1 MWPAL
6 ASGTLHDTLT
16 LSRAAVLESV
26 AGVPLGPQTDPELL
40 VPVVLATLAGC
51 LLGTCSGLVPGLH
64 ANNFA
69 LLLAGAAPHV
79 AVDPLVLGAAMLAAG
94 VVHTFLDIVPS
105 LALGVPD
112 SAMAAAA
119 LPGHR
124 LVLRGRGRE
133 ALRLSAFGS
142 GAAVAVATLL
152 ALPVTWTMLRVAP
165 LLTTWFPA
173 VAAAVLALMLATE
186 PSHTAR
192 AAGLVA
198 FALSTTLGGAVLG
211 LSLSGPLAGGVL
223 APLFGGLFG
232 APVLLD
238 ALDGGGVPEQDDSE
252 LAIPPLDLGISAA
265 AGGLSGAAVGYLPG
279 VSAGV
284 AATISLPAVPARS
297 DLRGFVVA
305 TSGANSSTAIF
316 ALFALVALGSPR
328 SGVLVAVDDAGV
340 PLALPVLLSVVVT
353 AAATG
358 FVLVGLLG
366 DAALRV
372 VSRLDQ
378 QRLVVAV
385 LGLLIA
391 LSALFAGAA
400 GIAVFALA
408 TLIGLIAVRIGARR
422 VYLMGVLLGPLAL
435 GL

>member
-1 MWPAL
+1 MA
-6 ASGTLHDTLT
+6 T
-16 LSRAAVLESV
+16 LESV
-26 AGVPLGPQTDPELL
+26 AGVPLGPQVDPELL
-40 VPVVLATLAGC
+40 LPVAAATLAGC

-112 SAMAAAA
+112 GAMAAAA

-133 ALRLSAFGS
+133 ALRLSALGS
-142 GAAVAVATLL
+142 GAAVAIATPLAFPATVAMRRLAPTLT
-152 ALPVTWTMLRVAP
+152 A
-165 LLTTWFPA
+165 WFPL
-173 VAAAVLALMLATE
+173 VAAAVLALLLLTE
-186 PSHTAR
+186 PSHSAR
-192 AAGLVA
+192 IAGLLA
-198 FALSTTLGGAVLG
+198 FALATALGAAVLG

-238 ALDGGGVPEQDDSE
+238 ALDGGGVPEQADAK

-284 AATISLPAVPARS
+284 AATVSLPAVPARS

-328 SGVLVAVDDAGV
+328 SGVLVAVDDAGT
-340 PLALPVLLSVVVT
+340 PLALTVLLPAVIV
-353 AAATG
+353 AAAVG
-358 FVLVGLLG
+358 FVLVGVLG
-366 DAALRV
+366 DAAFRT

-378 QRLVVAV
+378 RRLALAV
-385 LGLLIA
+385 LGLLIV
-391 LSALFAGAA
+391 LSALFAGLA

-408 TLIGLIAVRIGARR
+408 TLVGLIAVRIGARR

>member
-1 MWPAL
+1 MWPTLPA
-6 ASGTLHDTLT
+6 GTRRELLRPGATPLGG
-16 LSRAAVLESV
+16 AV
-26 AGVPLGPQTDPELL
+26 PFGPQTDPELL
-40 VPVVLATLAGC
+40 LPVAVATVAGC

-69 LLLAGAAPHV
+69 LLLAAAAPHV
-79 AVDPLVLGAAMLAAG
+79 AVDPLTLGAAMLAAG

-133 ALRLSAFGS
+133 ALRLSAVGS
-142 GAAVAVATLL
+142 GAAVAVAVFL
-152 ALPVTWTMLRVAP
+152 AFPVTVVMVQLAP
-165 LLTTWFPA
+165 LLTRWFPV
-173 VAAAVLALMLATE
+173 VAAAVLALLLLTE
-186 PSHTAR
+186 PSHSAR
-192 AAGLVA
+192 LAGLVA
-198 FALSTTLGGAVLG
+198 FALATALGTVVLR
-211 LSLSGPLAGGVL
+211 LSLTGPLAGGVL

-238 ALDGGGVPEQDDSE
+238 ALDGGGVPEQADAK
-252 LAIPPLDLGISAA
+252 LAIPAQDLGISAA
-265 AGGLSGAAVGYLPG
+265 AGGVSGAAVGYLPG

-305 TSGANSSTAIF
+305 TSGANSSTAVF

-340 PLALPVLLSVVVT
+340 PLALPVFLPVVVI
-353 AAATG
+353 AAAVG
-358 FVLVGLLG
+358 FILVGLLG
-366 DAALRV
+366 DAAFRV
-372 VSRLDQ
+372 VSRVNQ
-378 QRLVVAV
+378 QRLALAV
-385 LGLLIA
+385 LCLLVVLA
-391 LSALFAGAA
+391 VLFAGVA
-400 GIAVFALA
+400 GVAVFAVA
-408 TLIGLIAVRIGARR
+408 TLVGLVAVQLGARR

-435 GL
+435 NLA

>member
-1 MWPAL
+1 MWPASL
-6 ASGTLHDTLT
+6 PRAFADLHPVAAGTFG
-16 LSRAAVLESV
+16 SV
-26 AGVPLGPQTDPELL
+26 AGVPLGPRADTATL
-40 VPVVLATLAGC
+40 VPVALATLAGC

-69 LLLAGAAPHV
+69 LLLAGAAPSV
-79 AVDPLVLGAAMLAAG
+79 PLDPLALGAAMLAAG

-112 SAMAAAA
+112 GAMAAAA

-133 ALRLSAFGS
+133 ALRLSALGS
-142 GAAVAVATLL
+142 GAAVAVATLF
-152 ALPVTWTMLRVAP
+152 AFPVTWAMLRLAP
-165 LLTTWFPA
+165 LLTAWFPL
-173 VAAAVLALMLATE
+173 VAAAVLALLLATE
-186 PSHTAR
+186 PSHSAR
-192 AAGLVA
+192 LAGLLA
-198 FALSTTLGGAVLG
+198 FAAATALGAVTLG
-211 LSLSGPLAGGVL
+211 LSLSGPIAGGVL

-238 ALDGGGVPEQDDSE
+238 ALHGGGVPEQDDAA
-252 LAIPPLDLGISAA
+252 LAIPPLDLGVSAA

-305 TSGANSSTAIF
+305 TSGANSSTAVF
-316 ALFALVALGSPR
+316 SLFALVALGAPR

-340 PLALPVLLSVVVT
+340 PLSLSVLLPVVVV
-353 AAATG
+353 AAAVG
-358 FVLVGLLG
+358 FVLVGVLG
-366 DAALRV
+366 DAAFRAV
-372 VSRLDQ
+372 ARLDQ
-378 QRLVVAV
+378 RRLALAV
-385 LGLLIA
+385 LCLLVGLA
-391 LSALFAGAA
+391 ALFAGLA
-400 GIAVFALA
+400 GVAVFSIA
-408 TLIGLIAVRIGARR
+408 TLVGLLAVRIGARR
-422 VYLMGVLLGPLAL
+422 VYLMGVLLGPLAF

>member
-1 MWPAL
+1 MWHLPRTLPL
-6 ASGTLHDTLT
+6 A
-16 LSRAAVLESV
+16 AASESV
-26 AGVPLGPQTDPELL
+26 AGVPLGPRADPAL
-40 VPVVLATLAGC
+40 VLPVALATIAGC

-79 AVDPLVLGAAMLAAG
+79 AVDPLPLGAAMLAAG

-112 SAMAAAA
+112 GAMAAAA

-133 ALRLSAFGS
+133 ALRLSALGS

-152 ALPVTWTMLRVAP
+152 ALPVTWAMLRLAP
-165 LLTTWFPA
+165 VLTAWFPA
-173 VAAAVLALMLATE
+173 VAAAVLALLLWTE
-186 PSHTAR
+186 PSHSAR
-192 AAGLVA
+192 IAGLIA
-198 FALSTTLGGAVLG
+198 FAAATALGAAVLG
-211 LSLSGPLAGGVL
+211 LSLSGPIAGGVL

-238 ALDGGGVPEQDDSE
+238 AIDGGGVPEQADAD

-284 AATISLPAVPARS
+284 AATVSLPAVPARS

-340 PLALPVLLSVVVT
+340 PLSLPVLLPVVVT
-353 AAATG
+353 AAGVG

-366 DAALRV
+366 DAAFRI

-378 QRLVVAV
+378 RRLAIAV
-385 LGLLIA
+385 LGLLIG

-400 GIAVFALA
+400 GVAVFALA
-408 TLIGLIAVRIGARR
+408 TLVGLVAVRIGARR

>member
-1 MWPAL
+1 MWPAPVSADVL
-6 ASGTLHDTLT
+6 CSG
-16 LSRAAVLESV
+16 AVPLRSV
-26 AGVPLGPQTDPELL
+26 AGVPLGPSPDPAALA
-40 VPVVLATLAGC
+40 PVALATIAGC

-69 LLLAGAAPHV
+69 LLLAGAAPGV
-79 AVDPLVLGAAMLAAG
+79 PLDPLALGAAMLAAG

-105 LALGVPD
+105 LALGGPD
-112 SAMAAAA
+112 GAMAAAA

-124 LVLRGRGRE
+124 LVIRGRGRE
-133 ALRLSAFGS
+133 ALRLSALGS

-152 ALPVTWTMLRVAP
+152 AFPVTWVMLRLAP
-165 LLTTWFPA
+165 VLTAWFPV
-173 VAAAVLALMLATE
+173 VAAGVLAVLIATE
-186 PSHTAR
+186 PSNTAR
-192 AAGLVA
+192 LAGLVA
-198 FALSTTLGGAVLG
+198 FALATALGAATLGLT
-211 LSLSGPLAGGVL
+211 LSGPISGSVL
-223 APLFGGLFG
+223 TPLFGGLFG

-238 ALDGGGVPEQDDSE
+238 ALHGGGVPEQDDAA
-252 LAIPPLDLGISAA
+252 LAIPPADLGISAA

-305 TSGANSSTAIF
+305 TSGANSSTAVF
-316 ALFALVALGSPR
+316 SLFALVALNSPR

-340 PLALPVLLSVVVT
+340 PLVLPVLLSVVVV

-358 FVLVGLLG
+358 FVLVGVLG
-366 DAALRV
+366 DAAFRT

-378 QRLVVAV
+378 RRLAVAV
-385 LGLLIA
+385 LCLLIG
-391 LSALFAGAA
+391 LSALFAGPA
-400 GIAVFALA
+400 GVAVFALA
-408 TLIGLIAVRIGARR
+408 TLVGLIAVRIGARR
-422 VYLMGVLLGPLAL
+422 VSLMGVLLGPLAL

>member
-1 MWPAL
+1 MWPSVDRLPA
-6 ASGTLHDTLT
+6 GTAT
-16 LSRAAVLESV
+16 LESV
-26 AGVPLGPQTDPELL
+26 AGVPLGPQVDPELL
-40 VPVVLATLAGC
+40 LPVAVATLAGC

-94 VVHTFLDIVPS
+94 VVHTFLDIVPA

-112 SAMAAAA
+112 GAMAAAA

-124 LVLRGRGRE
+124 LVIRGRGRE
-133 ALRLSAFGS
+133 ALRLSALGS
-142 GAAVAVATLL
+142 GAAVAIATAL
-152 ALPVTWTMLRVAP
+152 AFPVTAMMGRLAP
-165 LLTTWFPA
+165 LLTAWFPLF
-173 VAAAVLALMLATE
+173 AAAVLALLLLTE
-186 PSHTAR
+186 PSHSAR
-192 AAGLVA
+192 IAGLLA
-198 FALSTTLGGAVLG
+198 FVMATALGAAVLG

-238 ALDGGGVPEQDDSE
+238 ALDGGGVPEQADAK
-252 LAIPPLDLGISAA
+252 LAIPPVDLGISAA

-284 AATISLPAVPARS
+284 AATVSLPAVPARS

-328 SGVLVAVDDAGV
+328 SGVLVAVDDAGT
-340 PLALPVLLSVVVT
+340 PLALTVLLPAVVV
-353 AAATG
+353 AAAVG
-358 FVLVGLLG
+358 FVLVGVLG
-366 DAALRV
+366 DAAFRTV
-372 VSRLDQ
+372 ARLDQ
-378 QRLVVAV
+378 RRLALAV
-385 LGLLIA
+385 LGLLIV
-391 LSALFAGAA
+391 LSVLFAGPA
-400 GIAVFALA
+400 GIAVFSLA
-408 TLIGLIAVRIGARR
+408 TLVGLIAVRIGARR

>member
-1 MWPAL
+1 MWPATLGSRTL
-6 ASGTLHDTLT
+6 ADLG
-16 LSRAAVLESV
+16 AAVAVGAGV
-26 AGVPLGPQTDPELL
+26 AGVPLGPGVESTVLL
-40 VPVVLATLAGC
+40 PVLLATLAGC

-69 LLLAGAAPHV
+69 LLLAGAAPSV
-79 AVDPLVLGAAMLAAG
+79 PLDPLALGAAMLAAG

-112 SAMAAAA
+112 GAMAAAA

-133 ALRLSAFGS
+133 ALRLSALGS

-152 ALPVTWTMLRVAP
+152 AFPVTWAMVRLAP
-165 LLTTWFPA
+165 LLTEWFPV
-173 VAAAVLALMLATE
+173 VAAAVLAVLLATE
-186 PSHTAR
+186 PSHSAR
-192 AAGLVA
+192 LAGLLA
-198 FALSTTLGGAVLG
+198 FAAATALGAVTLG
-211 LSLSGPLAGGVL
+211 LSLSGPIAGGVL

-238 ALDGGGVPEQDDSE
+238 ALHGGGVPEQDDAA

-305 TSGANSSTAIF
+305 TSGANSSTAVF
-316 ALFALVALGSPR
+316 ALFALVALGAPR

-340 PLALPVLLSVVVT
+340 PLSLSVLLPVVIV
-353 AAATG
+353 AAAVG
-358 FVLVGLLG
+358 FVLVGVLG
-366 DAALRV
+366 DAAFRA

-378 QRLVVAV
+378 RRLALAV
-385 LGLLIA
+385 LCLLVG
-391 LSALFAGAA
+391 LSALFAGLA
-400 GIAVFALA
+400 GIAVFSIA
-408 TLIGLIAVRIGARR
+408 TLVGLLAVRIGARR

>member
-1 MWPAL
+1 MWPVPAATVEVL
-6 ASGTLHDTLT
+6 TPGATAIGSTLGGI
-16 LSRAAVLESV
+16 
-26 AGVPLGPQTDPELL
+26 AGVPLGPRTDPALL
-40 VPVVLATLAGC
+40 LPVVAATVAGC

-79 AVDPLVLGAAMLAAG
+79 PVDPLALGAAMLAAG

-112 SAMAAAA
+112 GAMAAAA

-133 ALRLSAFGS
+133 ALRLSALGS

-152 ALPVTWTMLRVAP
+152 AFPVTWAMLRLAP
-165 LLTTWFPA
+165 LLTRWFPL

-192 AAGLVA
+192 LTGLLA
-198 FALSTTLGGAVLG
+198 FAMATALGAAVLG
-211 LSLSGPLAGGVL
+211 LSLSGPAAGGVL

-238 ALDGGGVPEQDDSE
+238 ALHGGGVPEQDDAQ
-252 LAIPPLDLGISAA
+252 LAIPPIDLGIAA
-265 AGGLSGAAVGYLPG
+265 GAGGLSGAAVGYLPG

-284 AATISLPAVPARS
+284 AATVSLPAVPARS

-305 TSGANSSTAIF
+305 TSGANSSTAVF
-316 ALFALVALGSPR
+316 SLFALVALGAPR

-340 PLALPVLLSVVVT
+340 PLSLQVLLPVVVV

-366 DAALRV
+366 DAAFRV

-378 QRLVVAV
+378 RRLALVV
-385 LGLLIA
+385 LGLLVVLA
-391 LSALFAGAA
+391 ALFA
-400 GIAVFALA
+400 
-408 TLIGLIAVRIGARR
+408 
-422 VYLMGVLLGPLAL
+422 
-435 GL
+435 

>member
-1 MWPAL
+1 MWPAPPGPRTL
-6 ASGTLHDTLT
+6 ADLGAA
-16 LSRAAVLESV
+16 AAVSAGV
-26 AGVPLGPQTDPELL
+26 AGVPLGPRVAPAVL
-40 VPVVLATLAGC
+40 VPVMLATFAGC

-69 LLLAGAAPHV
+69 LLLAGAAPSV
-79 AVDPLVLGAAMLAAG
+79 PLDPLTLGAAMLAAG

-112 SAMAAAA
+112 GAMAAAA

-133 ALRLSAFGS
+133 ALRLSALGS

-152 ALPVTWTMLRVAP
+152 AFPVTWAMVRLAP
-165 LLTTWFPA
+165 LLTAWFPA
-173 VAAAVLALMLATE
+173 VAAAVLAVLLATE
-186 PSHTAR
+186 PSHSAR
-192 AAGLVA
+192 LAGLLA
-198 FALSTTLGGAVLG
+198 FAAATALGTVTLG
-211 LSLSGPLAGGVL
+211 LSLAGPIAGGVL

-238 ALDGGGVPEQDDSE
+238 ALHGGGVPEQDDAA
-252 LAIPPLDLGISAA
+252 LAIPPLDLGVSAA

-305 TSGANSSTAIF
+305 TSGANSSTAVF

-340 PLALPVLLSVVVT
+340 PLSLSVLLPVVVV
-353 AAATG
+353 AAAVG
-358 FVLVGLLG
+358 FVLVGVLG
-366 DAALRV
+366 DAAFRA
-372 VSRLDQ
+372 VSRLN
-378 QRLVVAV
+378 QRRLALGVLCLLV
-385 LGLLIA
+385 
-391 LSALFAGAA
+391 
-400 GIAVFALA
+400 ALA
-408 TLIGLIAVRIGARR
+408 TLFAGVAGVAVFSLATLVGLFAVRIGARR

>member
-1 MWPAL
+1 MPPLPGPPL
-6 ASGTLHDTLT
+6 AIPGSSAFGI
-16 LSRAAVLESV
+16 
-26 AGVPLGPQTDPELL
+26 PLGPPADPALFL
-40 VPVVLATLAGC
+40 PVTLATLVGC
-51 LLGTCSGLVPGLH
+51 ALGACSGLVPGLH

-69 LLLAGAAPHV
+69 LLLAAAAPSI

-112 SAMAAAA
+112 AAMATSA

-133 ALRLSAFGS
+133 ALRLSAVGS
-142 GAAVAVATLL
+142 GLAILL
-152 ALPVTWTMLRVAP
+152 ALLLAVPVTWAMLRLAP
-165 LLTTWFPA
+165 LLRQAFPL
-173 VAAAVLALMLATE
+173 VAAAVLAALLATE
-186 PSHTAR
+186 PSHRMR
-192 AAGLVA
+192 AAGVLT
-198 FALSTTLGGAVLG
+198 FALATLLGLAVLP

-238 ALDGGGVPEQDDSE
+238 ALDGEGVPEQADAR
-252 LAIPPLDLGISAA
+252 LAMAPPDLAVSGA

-284 AATISLPAVPARS
+284 AATLSLPAVPARS

-305 TSGANSSTAIF
+305 TSGANTSNAVF

-328 SGVLVAVDDAGV
+328 TGVLVAVDEAGA
-340 PLALPVLLSVVVT
+340 PLALTVLLPVVV
-353 AAATG
+353 AASAVG
-358 FVLVGLLG
+358 FVLVGVLG
-366 DAALRV
+366 DAAFRV
-372 VSRLDQ
+372 VTHLNQRRLA
-378 QRLVVAV
+378 LAV
-385 LGLLIA
+385 LGLLA
-391 LSALFAGAA
+391 VLSVLFAGAA
-400 GIAVFALA
+400 GLAVFTLA
-408 TLIGLIAVRIGARR
+408 TLVGLVAPRLGARR

-435 GL
+435 RTV

>member
-1 MWPAL
+1 MWPSAPS
-6 ASGTLHDTLT
+6 AST
-16 LSRAAVLESV
+16 LSPVPAA
-26 AGVPLGPQTDPELL
+26 AFGVPFGPAVDPQLL
-40 VPVVLATLAGC
+40 LPVALATLAGC

-69 LLLAGAAPHV
+69 LLLAGASPHV

-112 SAMAAAA
+112 GAMAAAA

-133 ALRLSAFGS
+133 ALRLSALGS
-142 GAAVAVATLL
+142 GAAVAVAVPL
-152 ALPVTWTMLRVAP
+152 AFPVTAAMLRLEP
-165 LLTTWFPA
+165 LLTAWFPL

-186 PSHTAR
+186 PSHSAR
-192 AAGLVA
+192 LAGLLA
-198 FALSTTLGGAVLG
+198 FAASTALGAAVLG
-211 LSLSGPLAGGVL
+211 LSLSGPIAGGVL

-238 ALDGGGVPEQDDSE
+238 ALDGGGVPEQADAR
-252 LAIPPLDLGISAA
+252 LAMPPLDLGISAA

-284 AATISLPAVPARS
+284 AATVSLPAVPARS

-305 TSGANSSTAIF
+305 TSGANSSTAVF
-316 ALFALVALGSPR
+316 SLFALVALGSPR

-340 PLALPVLLSVVVT
+340 PLALSVLLPAVVV
-353 AAATG
+353 AAAVG
-358 FVLVGLLG
+358 FTLVGLLG
-366 DAALRV
+366 DAAFRA

-378 QRLVVAV
+378 RRLALAVLCLLVV
-385 LGLLIA
+385 
-391 LSALFAGAA
+391 LSALFAGPA
-400 GIAVFALA
+400 GVAVFSLA
-408 TLIGLIAVRIGARR
+408 TLVGLVAVRIGARR

>member
-1 MWPAL
+1 MWPSVDRLPA
-6 ASGTLHDTLT
+6 GTAT
-16 LSRAAVLESV
+16 LESL
-26 AGVPLGPQTDPELL
+26 AGVPLGPQVDPGLFL
-40 VPVVLATLAGC
+40 PVAIATLAGC

-112 SAMAAAA
+112 GAMAAAA

-133 ALRLSAFGS
+133 ALRLSALGS
-142 GAAVAVATLL
+142 GAAVAIATPL
-152 ALPVTWTMLRVAP
+152 AFPVTAAMRRLAP
-165 LLTTWFPA
+165 TLTAWFPV
-173 VAAAVLALMLATE
+173 VAAAVLALLLLTE
-186 PSHTAR
+186 PSHSAR
-192 AAGLVA
+192 IAGLLA
-198 FALSTTLGGAVLG
+198 FGMATALGAAVLG
-211 LSLSGPLAGGVL
+211 LSLTGPLAGGVL

-238 ALDGGGVPEQDDSE
+238 ALEGGGVPEQADAK
-252 LAIPPLDLGISAA
+252 LAIPPIDLGISAA

-284 AATISLPAVPARS
+284 AATVSLPAVPARS

-328 SGVLVAVDDAGV
+328 SGVLVAVDDAGT
-340 PLALPVLLSVVVT
+340 PLALTVLLPAVIV
-353 AAATG
+353 AAAVG

-366 DAALRV
+366 DAAFRT

-378 QRLVVAV
+378 RRLAAAV
-385 LGLLIA
+385 LGLLVV
-391 LSALFAGAA
+391 LSALFAGLA
-400 GIAVFALA
+400 GIAVFVLA
-408 TLIGLIAVRIGARR
+408 TLVGLIAVRIGARR
-422 VYLMGVLLGPLAL
+422 VYLMGVLLGPLAI